1 MHEIPPV
8 VFDDFGCPKI
18 GVAEALFARRIR
30 FFGLGP
36 MNEVGRG
43 TIIEPAFETSCIEII
58 LIAYTQDKGITDI
71 GNIRYGN
78 VFEIHK
84 VNFSDKLNTLRF

>member
-1 MHEIPPV
+1 
-8 VFDDFGCPKI
+8 
-18 GVAEALFARRIR
+18 
-30 FFGLGP
+30 

-43 TIIEPAFETSCIEII
+43 AIIEPALETSCIEIV

-71 GNIRYGN
+71 GNIRYSN

>member
-1 MHEIPPV
+1 
-8 VFDDFGCPKI
+8 
-18 GVAEALFARRIR
+18 
-30 FFGLGP
+30 

-43 TIIEPAFETSCIEII
+43 AIIEPALETSCIEIV

-71 GNIRYGN
+71 GNIRYSN

-84 VNFSDKLNTLRF
+84 SQFLR